1 MITNVNDLVEF
12 MEAESIAWARDE
24 NDTKTD
30 SGTGAG
36 IKRQWENRDT
46 FPCPIYYLAGKE
58 IASDPTKSDGERRI
72 ILEVNI
78 AWFDED
84 GNVTDKPNGT

>member
-58 IASDPTKSDGERRI
+58 IASDPI
-72 ILEVNI
+72 EVNI